1 MIPEYECCSVCRSQ
15 RVVGY
20 YEDNVYS
27 SIRSTCTCMNQLG
40 KRFTTPGFWD
50 RVRRRDQRNAVL
62 EVRSAINSNSRI

>member
-1 MIPEYECCSVCRSQ
+1 
-15 RVVGY
+15 
-20 YEDNVYS
+20 
-27 SIRSTCTCMNQLG
+27 MNQLG